1 MTDEEAYEAEMIE
14 RLLSG
19 REVSESAKAM
29 GLLRRFHD
37 AGWAV
42 PSGRR
47 NRWCVAPDA
56 TSALA
61 RRLDTLWPTR
71 ERDRPLLQEA
81 RLPLDKA
88 SAFLHLPSLRR
99 KFSDVA
105 GFINLHTWSTLFGAG
120 PKKSA
125 WRDPGEH
132 VVLTNDVMSR
142 IRPNEGLHFIKDGTI
157 TRLDEVARSLT
168 EAGIPQRAILAGGRF
183 GGRLPA
189 LIVTIENLGAFVDT
203 KSPDSVMLVY
213 SPGFDLRAAEQ
224 IVKILPA
231 VPWVHFGDL
240 DPEGLL
246 IWTALR
252 RATGRACQLHIPS
265 FAFDYIDIAQKPEVP
280 WGLIPDHP
288 VLATLKANGRGI
300 FQEAFVLDPRLFR
313 EWGLVIQNYIE

>member
-14 RLLSG
+14 RFLSG
-19 REVSESAKAM
+19 KDVAESAKAM
-29 GLLRRFHD
+29 VLLRRFHD
-37 AGWAV
+37 AGWAI

-47 NRWCVAPDA
+47 NRWCMGPDA
-56 TSALA
+56 MAALS

-99 KFSDVA
+99 KLSDVA
-105 GFINLHTWSTLFGAG
+105 GFINQHTWSTLFGAG
-120 PKKSA
+120 PKKAA
-125 WRDPGEH
+125 WRVPGDH
-132 VVLTNDVMSR
+132 VVLTNDAMSR
-142 IRPNEGLHFIKDGTI
+142 IRPNEGLHFIQHGAV

-183 GGRLPA
+183 CGRLPA
-189 LIVTIENLGAFVDT
+189 LIVTIENLGAFVDA
-203 KSPDSVMLVY
+203 KVPDSIMLVY

-240 DPEGLL
+240 DAEGLQ
-246 IWTALR
+246 IWTALK

-265 FAFDYIDIAQKPEVP
+265 FAFDYVDIAQKLEVP
-280 WGLIPDHP
+280 WGPIPDHP
-288 VLATLKANGRGI
+288 VFATLKASGRGI
-300 FQEAFVLDPRLFR
+300 FQEAFVLDPRLFG
-313 EWGLVIQNYIE
+313 EWSLLLENYIE